1 MNNIST
7 NEVIL
12 GNVKELAGGGT
23 RCFYGKILINNKR
36 INVVYDV
43 YNDNLVIHE
52 WYKLQPDEIPVLTD
66 LVKTFFRNLVDL
78 KEKFKNKRW
87 VLSI

>member
-1 MNNIST
+1 MNNISI

-12 GNVKELAGGGT
+12 SNVKELVGGET
-23 RCFYGKILINNKR
+23 RCFYGRVLVNDKR

-52 WYKLQPDEIPVLTD
+52 WYKLQPDKIPVLTN
-66 LVKTFFRNLVDL
+66 LVKTFFRNLIDS